1 MTNKTQSTTNS
12 VQDYLNNYPNQ
23 KVIKDCF
30 ELIKLFEK
38 VTNNKPVM
46 WGKIIGFESYHYVYE
61 SGREGDS
68 LIVGFT
74 PSKVGITIY
83 SNCDLEIKTDLIN
96 KLGKYKIS
104 KSCLYIK
111 KLVDI
116 DISVL
121 EQIIEE
127 SYNFIKG
134 KYTK

>member
-1 MTNKTQSTTNS
+1 MTSKTKPTTNS
-12 VQDYLNNYPNQ
+12 VQDFLNNYPNQ
-23 KVIKDCF
+23 KVIQDCF
-30 ELIKLFEK
+30 ELIKIFEK

-46 WGKIIGFESYHYVYE
+46 LGKIIGFGSYHYVYE

-83 SNCDLEIKTDLIN
+83 SNCDLEIKANLLN
-96 KLGKYKIS
+96 NLGKHKIS

-111 KLVDI
+111 KLEDI
-116 DISVL
+116 NIEIF

-127 SYNFIKG
+127 SYNYIKD
-134 KYTK
+134 KYKV